1 MRLML
6 MCLLILSSLS
16 SVCASAANSHPHEES
31 RVAKP
36 ITLTIERLVEDPAL
50 SGVAPRM
57 LKLSPDGQRVGFL
70 RGKATD
76 QNVFD
81 LWEYHVASEKTRLL
95 VDSAALTGG
104 AQEVLSDEEKA
115 RRERQRIAG
124 SSGIVEYQWS
134 ADGERLMFPIAGAL
148 YLYSLDQTGE
158 KAVKKLT
165 RAEDGFATDPKFSP
179 LGQYVSYVRAGSL
192 FAIHIASG
200 KERRL
205 SPQAQGLVSFGV
217 AEFVAQEEMDRFTGY
232 WWAKDDSAV
241 AYARVDEA
249 PVAIE
254 KRFEVYADRA
264 EVIEQ
269 RYPAAGKANVD
280 VRLFV
285 RRLDRE
291 SAVEI
296 DLGAERDIY
305 LARVDW
311 LPDNKSLFV
320 QRQSRDQR
328 TLDLLDVDSHSGKAR
343 VLLTESSTTWVNL
356 HKDLRIFEDGKS
368 FIWASERSGFK
379 HLQLHA
385 RDGRKLR
392 ELTRGSWIVDE
403 LLGIDEQRSLIYY
416 AANAQDDREKHVYA
430 LSYADEGS
438 APSRRSQQPGWHEA
452 VFSTDASVYVDS
464 FSDENTPPQVRLHH
478 ADGRELAVLEANA
491 LDADHPYQPY
501 LIALRKPEYGTLSS
515 SDGQRLH
522 YRVIKPLD
530 FVEGKRYPVVVRVYG
545 GPHVQYVQRRWDE
558 RWGLFDQVLAQRGFV
573 VFSLDNRGSARRGVA
588 FESPIHR
595 KMGGPEVDDQM
606 VGVRWLGGQDFV
618 DPKRIASFG
627 WSYGG
632 YMTAMLLAKHSK
644 EIAAGVAVAPVSDW
658 SLYDTHYTER
668 YMDHPLTFADAYR
681 DSAVFAH
688 LPGLT
693 SKLFLVHGMA
703 DDNVLFTHSTRLMAE
718 LQNQGTAFDL
728 MTYPGGKHGLAGTPT
743 RRHVFNAIVGWL
755 ERVLREK

>member
-1 MRLML
+1 MRLL
-6 MCLLILSSLS
+6 PCLLIVFAASLP
-16 SVCASAANSHPHEES
+16 VLAAPTPSPEES
-31 RVAKP
+31 RVETTK
-36 ITLTIERLVEDPAL
+36 TLTVDRLVEDPAL
-50 SGVAPRM
+50 SGVAPRQ
-57 LKLSPDGQRVGFL
+57 LKLSPDGVHVGFL

-81 LWEYHVASEKTRLL
+81 LWEYHVPSGQTRLL
-95 VDSAALTGG
+95 VDSAVLTGG
-104 AQEVLSDEEKA
+104 AREVLSDEEKA

-134 ADGERLMFPIAGAL
+134 ADGKRLMFPIAGAL
-148 YLYSLDQTGE
+148 YVHELGAE
-158 KAVKKLT
+158 AGKATRQLT

-179 LGQYVSYVRAGSL
+179 RGKYVSFVRAGTL
-192 FAIHIASG
+192 HAIALADGAELI
-200 KERRL
+200 L
-205 SPQAQGLVSFGV
+205 SPPAEGLVSYGM

-232 WWAKDDSAV
+232 WWAEDDSAI

-249 PVAIE
+249 PVAVE
-254 KRFEVYADRA
+254 KRFEIYADRA
-264 EVIEQ
+264 DVIEQ
-269 RYPAAGKANVD
+269 RYPAAGKANAD

-285 RRLDRE
+285 RQLDQE
-291 SAVEI
+291 QPVEI
-296 DLGAERDIY
+296 DLGSERDIY

-311 LPDNKSLFV
+311 LPDHQHLFV

-328 TLDLLDVDSHSGKAR
+328 TLDLLEADAKTGKTHGI
-343 VLLTESSTTWVNL
+343 LTERSETWVNL
-356 HKDLRIFEDGKS
+356 HKDLRILDDGS
-368 FIWASERSGFK
+368 AFVWASESQGYK
-379 HLQLHA
+379 QLEL
-385 RDGRKLR
+385 RDRAGKRVR
-392 ELTRGSWIVDE
+392 ALTQGKFVVDE
-403 LLGIDEQRSLIYY
+403 LLAIDDAARKVYY
-416 AANAQDDREKHVYA
+416 AANADDDREKQVYSVSLDGGEPQR
-430 LSYADEGS
+430 LSVA
-438 APSRRSQQPGWHEA
+438 PGWHEA

-464 FSDENTPPQVRLHH
+464 FSDENTPPQVRLHRH
-478 ADGRELAVLEANA
+478 DGGELAVLEANA

-501 LIALRKPEYGTLSS
+501 LAAHRKPEFGTLEAA
-515 SDGQRLH
+515 DGQRLH
-522 YRVIKPLD
+522 YRLIKPRG
-530 FVEGKRYPVVVRVYG
+530 FEAGKHYPVVVRVYG

-558 RWGLFDQVLAQRGFV
+558 RWGLFDQVLAQRGFI

-606 VGVRWLGGQDFV
+606 VGVRWLASQDFV
-618 DPKRIASFG
+618 DPKRIGTFG

-632 YMTAMLLAKHSK
+632 YMTAMLLAKHSN

-658 SLYDTHYTER
+658 GLYDTHYTER
-668 YMDHPLTFADAYR
+668 YMDHPARHADAYK

-718 LQNQGTAFDL
+718 LQEQGTPFEL

-743 RRHVFNAIVGWL
+743 RRHVFKAIVGWF
-755 ERVLREK
+755 ERVLAE